1 MEDLEPAAGS
11 RSSTDIRS
19 REVESTRRE
28 VASLEMDSASHG
40 AKVLWRGRQAD
51 GDELSEEEEDV
62 LSGRR

>member
-1 MEDLEPAAGS
+1 MEDVETAAGS

-40 AKVLWRGRQAD
+40 AKASGNIGGVMGRMVSKAKD
-51 GDELSEEEEDV
+51 G
-62 LSGRR
+62 